1 MLAPLLFA
9 VVSATFRPA
18 APTVGDPIAIEFQ
31 APARLDR
38 SPHFEV
44 VKSSGNQV
52 VIRTFE
58 AKPIVLSGTVGEVR
72 FRGLTV
78 PVRSVLPPHDARNPS
93 PLQPPV
99 ALPQARTPIV
109 AIVIAALAALLA
121 WLAVVLLARRR
132 VSERVETP
140 MGAAERFRSRVET
153 LRANP
158 TAAHRWAALADA
170 TRAYLAARAPMLGL
184 ELTTAQLLA
193 HLRPE
198 HLPLVTEIL
207 RQGDLEKFSP
217 WGAPEDDFGDLA
229 RRALGIIDWLE
240 PHEEVAA

>member
-1 MLAPLLFA
+1 MLAPLLLA

-31 APARLDR
+31 APARLDP
-38 SPHFEV
+38 SPQFEV
-44 VKSSGNQV
+44 VKSSGRQV

-58 AKPIVLSGTVGEVR
+58 PRPVALSGSVGNVR

-78 PVRSVLPPHDARNPS
+78 PVRSVLPPNDTLQPA
-93 PLQPPV
+93 PLQPPQ
-99 ALPQARTPIV
+99 ALPPARTPIV
-109 AIVIAALAALLA
+109 AIVLAAVAALLA
-121 WLAVVLLARRR
+121 WLAVALLARRR
-132 VSERVETP
+132 VSQAVEAP
-140 MGAAERFRSRVET
+140 MGAAERFCGRVET

-170 TRAYLAARAPMLGL
+170 TRAYLAARAPTLGL

-198 HLPLVTEIL
+198 HVPLLTEIL

-217 WGAPEDDFGDLA
+217 WGAAEGDFGDLG
-229 RRALGIIDWLE
+229 RRALEIIDWLE
-240 PHEEVAA
+240 PHVEVAA